1 METKLTSAEKRALC
15 AAARESI
22 AASLGGRAADIP
34 EAPPGCRQ
42 VAGAFVTL
50 RARGALRGCIGRL
63 RGAGPLMDTV
73 TEMARAAAF
82 EDPRFDP
89 VQGGELGDI
98 DIEITILGPF
108 RKIDGAGEILI
119 GRDGVYIAAAGRS
132 GILLPQV
139 ATEYGW
145 DAPTFLEHVC
155 LKAGL
160 PPGSW
165 KAPGAQLY
173 AFEGLVFGEKEA

>member
-1 METKLTSAEKRALC
+1 MEMTLSADDKRALC

-22 AASLGGRAADIP
+22 AARLEDRAASHP
-34 EAPPGCRQ
+34 VAPSGCSQ

-50 RARGALRGCIGRL
+50 HERGALRGCIGRL
-63 RGAGPLMDTV
+63 RGFGPLMETV
-73 TEMARAAAF
+73 KEMALAAAF

-89 VQGGELGDI
+89 VRAGELGAI
-98 DIEITILGPF
+98 DIEITILSPF
-108 RKIDGAGEILI
+108 RKISGAGDLQI
-119 GRDGVYIAAAGRS
+119 GRDGVFIAAMGRS

-145 DAPTFLEHVC
+145 DAADFLEHVC
-155 LKAGL
+155 IKAGL

-165 KAPGAQLY
+165 KDPNAQLY
-173 AFEGLVFGEKEA
+173 AFEGLVFGEKA

>member
-1 METKLTSAEKRALC
+1 MELTLSAADRSALC
-15 AAARESI
+15 AAARETI
-22 AASLGGRAADIP
+22 AARLEGRSERHPAAP
-34 EAPPGCRQ
+34 SGCGQ

-50 RARGALRGCIGRL
+50 HERGALRGCIGRL
-63 RGAGPLMDTV
+63 RGFGPLMETV
-73 TEMARAAAF
+73 REMALAAAF

-89 VQGGELGDI
+89 VRAGELGAI

-108 RKIDGAGEILI
+108 RRIGGADDLLI
-119 GRDGVYIAAAGRS
+119 GRDGVYIAAMGRS

-145 DAPTFLEHVC
+145 DAPAFLEQVC
-155 LKAGL
+155 VKAGL

-165 KAPGAQLY
+165 KDPGAQLY
-173 AFEGLVFGEKEA
+173 AFEGLVFGEGA